1 MQEISYLCSE
11 IVKTTL
17 MAIEIREVKTPRELK
32 HFVQFCNDLY
42 KDCENFCPRMMADEL
57 MTLTPATN
65 PASEVC
71 EQVLYLAYEDG
82 KIVGRICGIINHAA
96 NERWR
101 TKAVRFGWIDF
112 IDDERVSFALLDAVA
127 AWGKSKGCT
136 HLNGPLG
143 FTDWDYEGL
152 LIEGFEYLA
161 PVASLY
167 NYPYYQKHLEDYGM
181 RKDNDWIEFQ
191 IAPPYTIP
199 ERMQRLATIVEER
212 SKVHIDP
219 VRSRKEL
226 VRKYGLEFMDVLDGA
241 YQKLYNYQPMTQRQ
255 KEFYRDHYFPLVNF
269 DFVSIVVNDKNE
281 IVGVG
286 VGMPDISKAVKK
298 CNGKL
303 FPFGWFHILRALKAK
318 KIEAFDLLLIAV
330 RPDYQG
336 KGVNSLIFMKQLANF
351 TKYGIQ
357 RVETTSMIET
367 NFLVQD
373 NFKLFNYKQ
382 HKRRRAYIKEIE

>member
-1 MQEISYLCSE
+1 
-11 IVKTTL
+11 
-17 MAIEIREVKTPRELK
+17 MAIEIQKVTTPRELK

-42 KDCENFCPRMMADEL
+42 KDCENFCPRLMADEL

-96 NERWR
+96 NERWGIR
-101 TKAVRFGWIDF
+101 AVRFGWIDF
-112 IDDERVSFALLDAVA
+112 IDDERVSFAFLDAVA
-127 AWGKSKGCT
+127 AWGNSKGCT

-152 LIEGFEYLA
+152 LIEGCEYLA

-181 RKDNDWIEFQ
+181 QKDNDWIEFQ
-191 IAPPYTIP
+191 IMPPYDIP
-199 ERMQRLATIVEER
+199 ERMQRLAAIVEER

-219 VRSRKEL
+219 VKSSKEL
-226 VRKYGLEFMDVLDGA
+226 VRKYGLEFMDVLDKA
-241 YQKLYNYQPMTQRQ
+241 YQKLYSYQPMTPRQ

-269 DFVSIVVNDKNE
+269 DFISIIVNEKNE

-286 VGMPDISKAVKK
+286 VGMPDISKAMKK
-298 CNGKL
+298 CKGRL
-303 FPFGWFHILRALKAK
+303 FPFGWFHLLRALKAK

-336 KGVNSLIFMKQLANF
+336 KGINSLIFMKQLANF

-357 RVETTSMIET
+357 RVETTSMMEN

-373 NFKLFNYKQ
+373 NFKFFNYKQ